1 MRFLVFLGA
10 TTALG
15 ATINHTTRLST
26 NSVQTSWGATCTEQ
40 LVEISVNRTTDAE
53 FTTQENGAA
62 SGGYD
67 LEVLYA
73 FADRQVLVSNT
84 YNVSTRLCVPGPQH
98 TNASRANTVQLFVH
112 RATFDKLMWDIPI
125 QPERYSWTKK
135 MNEAGFATFSLD
147 LPGTGNSSY
156 PEPLLEANTGA
167 YVSVVHQILGLLR
180 AGSITS
186 KAYTTIV
193 YTGYFIG
200 GIIGTSLSNTYPSD
214 VDALILL
221 AIAWDISWA
230 YPAVLAGLEGP
241 AADIDPARWGHLSP
255 LYMAHSTRASRIA
268 GCFYGAYDPEVAEW
282 DWNTKATNS
291 IGEAMSFSFH
301 LVDAPDYTGPVFLG
315 LGNNDATFC
324 AKRCGSQ
331 PYALYDKFPS
341 ASAWDINVYP
351 DTGHSILYHYSGAEA
366 MQDALGFLDA
376 AGL

>member
-147 LPGTGNSSY
+147 LPG
-156 PEPLLEANTGA
+156 
-167 YVSVVHQILGLLR
+167 
-180 AGSITS
+180 
-186 KAYTTIV
+186 
-193 YTGYFIG
+193 
-200 GIIGTSLSNTYPSD
+200 
-214 VDALILL
+214 
-221 AIAWDISWA
+221 
-230 YPAVLAGLEGP
+230 
-241 AADIDPARWGHLSP
+241 
-255 LYMAHSTRASRIA
+255 
-268 GCFYGAYDPEVAEW
+268 
-282 DWNTKATNS
+282 
-291 IGEAMSFSFH
+291 MS
-301 LVDAPDYTGPVFLG
+301 
-315 LGNNDATFC
+315 
-324 AKRCGSQ
+324 
-331 PYALYDKFPS
+331 
-341 ASAWDINVYP
+341 VYP
-351 DTGHSILYHYSGAEA
+351 
-366 MQDALGFLDA
+366 
-376 AGL
+376 